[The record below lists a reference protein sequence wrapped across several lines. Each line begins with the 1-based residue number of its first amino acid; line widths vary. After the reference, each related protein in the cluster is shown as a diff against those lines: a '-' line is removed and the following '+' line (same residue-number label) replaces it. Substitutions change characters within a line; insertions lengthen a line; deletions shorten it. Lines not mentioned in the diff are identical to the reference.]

1 MNRIVIGCDMGEV
14 ARVETF
20 DGEVIADGTQ
30 WIDVIVNG
38 VKLNCPLH
46 VSPTQMDKAKG
57 QLESMV
63 REAYR
68 RGYRAGASG
77 VQVAMKDALGLT
89 R

>member
-1 MNRIVIGCDMGEV
+1 MPGELARIELF
-14 ARVETF
+14 E
-20 DGEVIADGTQ
+20 GEVIADGTQ

-38 VKLNCPLH
+38 VNLNCPLH
-46 VSPTQMDKAKG
+46 VSPGQMDKAKG
-57 QLESMV
+57 QLEPLV

-77 VQVAMKDALGLT
+77 IQMAVKDALGLT